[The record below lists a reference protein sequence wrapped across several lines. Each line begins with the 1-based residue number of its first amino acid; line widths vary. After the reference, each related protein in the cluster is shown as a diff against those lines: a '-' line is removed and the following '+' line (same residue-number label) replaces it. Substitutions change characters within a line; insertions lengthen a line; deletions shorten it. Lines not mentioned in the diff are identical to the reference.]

1 MASRDRE
8 QSKCCFKKWMELQEQ
23 DLSELLQ
30 ALKLDPQNKDQL
42 KHLAEKGICHFQD
55 YINKRTNLPAET
67 SLPSLPPLGGKTLC
81 FGSLAAGPLCFS
93 GSFMCL
99 AGQKWSQSS
108 LSSSKTQ
115 EKAALRKTIR
125 EEERLTGELA
135 ALQEDIA
142 DQPIAMIAKGL
153 SQLGEMNRE
162 VEEALDEH
170 GQAMVRILE
179 EADQLRLST
188 VKELV
193 NILTPLQ
200 AVDFLVASKK
210 LHLCVHKWG
219 RNRDQKLG
227 GKSGRLILNF
237 PIEKDDGILN
247 SHTLQTTRML
257 ELDLRSFLNEHLL
270 QTATLVV
277 LCICLLHFSDF

>member
-8 QSKCCFKKWMELQEQ
+8 QSKYYINTRTQLARRDVSAFFAPIWCTSWENSLLWIAGCRPSLFFRLVYVLGGSKMESK
-23 DLSELLQ
+23 LSEFLQ
-30 ALKLDPQNKDQL
+30 DTREGGLGEVLTCSQL
-42 KHLAEKGICHFQD
+42 VVV
-55 YINKRTNLPAET
+55 N
-67 SLPSLPPLGGKTLC
+67 SL
-81 FGSLAAGPLCFS
+81 
-93 GSFMCL
+93 
-99 AGQKWSQSS
+99 QS
-108 LSSSKTQ
+108 
-115 EKAALRKTIR
+115 KTIR

-153 SQLGEMNRE
+153 SQ
-162 VEEALDEH
+162 
-170 GQAMVRILE
+170 
-179 EADQLRLST
+179 ST

-227 GKSGRLILNF
+227 REN
-237 PIEKDDGILN
+237 
-247 SHTLQTTRML
+247 L
-257 ELDLRSFLNEHLL
+257 ED
-270 QTATLVV
+270 
-277 LCICLLHFSDF
+277 

>member
-1 MASRDRE
+1 MLIVICAYHFNSASQMASRDRE
-8 QSKCCFKKWMELQEQ
+8 QSKCCFKEWMELQEQ

-42 KHLAEKGICHFQD
+42 KHLAEKGIRHFQD
-55 YINKRTNLPAET
+55 YINKRTQLARRDVSAFFSPTWCT
-67 SLPSLPPLGGKTLC
+67 SWENSLLWIAGCRPSLFFRLVYVLGGSKMESKLSEFLQDTRE
-81 FGSLAAGPLCFS
+81 GSLGEVLTC
-93 GSFMCL
+93 
-99 AGQKWSQSS
+99 SQLVVVNS
-108 LSSSKTQ
+108 LQS
-115 EKAALRKTIR
+115 KTIR

-135 ALQEDIA
+135 VLQENIA

-227 GKSGRLILNF
+227 REN
-237 PIEKDDGILN
+237 
-247 SHTLQTTRML
+247 L
-257 ELDLRSFLNEHLL
+257 ED
-270 QTATLVV
+270 
-277 LCICLLHFSDF
+277 